1 MSESQ
6 QSKEQSHL
14 LLNILLIV
22 LETVF
27 SFILKNDGVIRLQAK
42 AFVNKKVSLRIN
54 SYIPYFDFYVQFTDK
69 GVLFDLQAPADR
81 NVDLEVSS
89 TLLDLIKIFIF
100 GNRRSI
106 KTMRIGGD
114 TELKEQFKD
123 LLLYFSLPKLF
134 ADWKQWLRQPHE
146 ANQAIASKKR
156 IAPLLEKIDAQR
168 SQINNLHVELKQY
181 KNRIRLL
188 QQRQRLIN
196 IGFTIIT
203 VVLVALLVYN
213 LWSK

>member
-27 SFILKNDGVIRLQAK
+27 SFILKNDSVIRLQSK
-42 AFVNKKVSLRIN
+42 PFVDKKISLRIN

-69 GVLFDLQAPADR
+69 GVLFDLQAPDR
-81 NVDLEVSS
+81 DIDLEISS
-89 TLLDLIKIFIF
+89 TLLDLIKLFIF

-106 KTMRIGGD
+106 KTMRLGGD

-146 ANQAIASKKR
+146 PHQAIASKKR
-156 IAPLLEKIDAQR
+156 IAPLLEKIDTQR
-168 SQINNLHVELKQY
+168 SQINSLHVELKQY
-181 KNRIRLL
+181 KNRIRRL
-188 QQRQRLIN
+188 QQRQRSIN
-196 IGFTIIT
+196 IGFGVIT

-213 LWSK
+213 LWAG

>member
-27 SFILKNDGVIRLQAK
+27 SFILKNDSVIRLQSK
-42 AFVNKKVSLRIN
+42 PFVDKKISLRIN

-69 GVLFDLQAPADR
+69 GVLFDLQAPDR
-81 NVDLEVSS
+81 DIDLEISS

-114 TELKEQFKD
+114 AELKEQFKD

-146 ANQAIASKKR
+146 PHQAIASKKR
-156 IAPLLEKIDAQR
+156 IAPLLEKIDTQR
-168 SQINNLHVELKQY
+168 SQINSLHVELKQY
-181 KNRIRLL
+181 KNRVRRL
-188 QQRQRLIN
+188 QQRQRSIN
-196 IGFTIIT
+196 IGFGVIT

-213 LWSK
+213 LWAG

>member
-27 SFILKNDGVIRLQAK
+27 SFILKNDSVIRLQSK
-42 AFVNKKVSLRIN
+42 PFVDKKISLRIN

-69 GVLFDLQAPADR
+69 GVLFDLQAPDR
-81 NVDLEVSS
+81 DIDLEISS

-114 TELKEQFKD
+114 AELKEQFKD

-146 ANQAIASKKR
+146 PHQAIASKKR
-156 IAPLLEKIDAQR
+156 ISPLLEKIDTQR
-168 SQINNLHVELKQY
+168 SQINSLHVELKQY
-181 KNRIRLL
+181 KNRIRRL
-188 QQRQRLIN
+188 QQRQRSIN
-196 IGFTIIT
+196 IGFGVIT

-213 LWSK
+213 LWAG

>member
-27 SFILKNDGVIRLQAK
+27 SFILKNDSVIRLQSK
-42 AFVNKKVSLRIN
+42 PFVDKKISLRIN

-69 GVLFDLQAPADR
+69 GVLFDLQAPDR
-81 NVDLEVSS
+81 DIDLEISS
-89 TLLDLIKIFIF
+89 TILDLIKIFIF

-114 TELKEQFKD
+114 AELKEQFKD

-146 ANQAIASKKR
+146 PHQAIASKKR
-156 IAPLLEKIDAQR
+156 IAPLLEKIDTQR
-168 SQINNLHVELKQY
+168 SQINSLHVELKQY
-181 KNRIRLL
+181 KNRVRRL
-188 QQRQRLIN
+188 QQRQRSIN
-196 IGFTIIT
+196 IGFGVIT

-213 LWSK
+213 LWAG

>member
-1 MSESQ
+1 MSETQ

-27 SFILKNDGVIRLQAK
+27 SFILKNDSVIRLQSK
-42 AFVNKKVSLRIN
+42 PFVDKKISLRIN

-69 GVLFDLQAPADR
+69 GVLFDLQAPDR
-81 NVDLEVSS
+81 DIDLEISS

-100 GNRRSI
+100 GNRLSI

-114 TELKEQFKD
+114 AELKEQFKD

-146 ANQAIASKKR
+146 PHQAIASKKR
-156 IAPLLEKIDAQR
+156 IAPLLEKIDTQR
-168 SQINNLHVELKQY
+168 SQINSLHVELKQY
-181 KNRIRLL
+181 KNRVRRL
-188 QQRQRLIN
+188 QQRQRSIN
-196 IGFTIIT
+196 IGFGVIT

-213 LWSK
+213 LWAG

>member
-27 SFILKNDGVIRLQAK
+27 SFILKNDSVIRLQSK
-42 AFVNKKVSLRIN
+42 PFVDKNISLRIN

-69 GVLFDLQAPADR
+69 GVLFDLQAPDR
-81 NVDLEVSS
+81 DIDLEISS

-114 TELKEQFKD
+114 AELKEQFKD

-146 ANQAIASKKR
+146 PHQAIASKKR
-156 IAPLLEKIDAQR
+156 IAPLLEKIDTQR
-168 SQINNLHVELKQY
+168 SQINSLHVELKQY
-181 KNRIRLL
+181 KNRIRRL
-188 QQRQRLIN
+188 QQRQRSIN
-196 IGFTIIT
+196 IGFSVIT

-213 LWSK
+213 LWAG

>member
-27 SFILKNDGVIRLQAK
+27 SFILKNDSVIRLQSK
-42 AFVNKKVSLRIN
+42 PFVDKKISLRIN

-69 GVLFDLQAPADR
+69 GVLFDLQAPDR
-81 NVDLEVSS
+81 DIDLEISS

-146 ANQAIASKKR
+146 PHQAIASKKR
-156 IAPLLEKIDAQR
+156 IAPLLEKIDTQR
-168 SQINNLHVELKQY
+168 SQINSLHVELKQY
-181 KNRIRLL
+181 KNRVRRL
-188 QQRQRLIN
+188 QQRQRSIN
-196 IGFTIIT
+196 IGFGVIT

-213 LWSK
+213 LWAG

>member
-27 SFILKNDGVIRLQAK
+27 SFILKNDSVIRLQSK
-42 AFVNKKVSLRIN
+42 PFVDKKISLRIN

-69 GVLFDLQAPADR
+69 GVLFDLQAPDR
-81 NVDLEVSS
+81 DIDLEISS

-114 TELKEQFKD
+114 AELKEQFKD

-146 ANQAIASKKR
+146 PHQAIASKKR
-156 IAPLLEKIDAQR
+156 IAPLLEKIDTQR
-168 SQINNLHVELKQY
+168 SQINSLHVELKQY
-181 KNRIRLL
+181 KNRIRRL
-188 QQRQRLIN
+188 QQRQRSIN
-196 IGFTIIT
+196 IGFGVIT

-213 LWSK
+213 LWAG

>member
-27 SFILKNDGVIRLQAK
+27 SFILKNDSVIRLQSK
-42 AFVNKKVSLRIN
+42 PFVDKKISLRIN

-69 GVLFDLQAPADR
+69 GVLFDLQAPDR
-81 NVDLEVSS
+81 DIDLEIIS

-114 TELKEQFKD
+114 AELKEQFKD

-146 ANQAIASKKR
+146 PHQAIASKKR
-156 IAPLLEKIDAQR
+156 IAPLLEKIDTQR
-168 SQINNLHVELKQY
+168 SQINSLHVELKQY
-181 KNRIRLL
+181 KNRVRRL
-188 QQRQRLIN
+188 QQRQRSIY
-196 IGFTIIT
+196 IGFGVIT

-213 LWSK
+213 LWAG

>member
-27 SFILKNDGVIRLQAK
+27 SFILKNDSVIRLQSK
-42 AFVNKKVSLRIN
+42 PFVDKKISLRIN

-69 GVLFDLQAPADR
+69 GVLFDLQAPDR
-81 NVDLEVSS
+81 DIDLEISS

-146 ANQAIASKKR
+146 PHQAIASKKR
-156 IAPLLEKIDAQR
+156 IAPLLEKIDTQR
-168 SQINNLHVELKQY
+168 SQINSLHVELKQY
-181 KNRIRLL
+181 KNRIRRL
-188 QQRQRLIN
+188 QQRQRSIN
-196 IGFTIIT
+196 IGFGVIT

-213 LWSK
+213 LWAG

>member
-27 SFILKNDGVIRLQAK
+27 SFILKNDSVIRLQSK
-42 AFVNKKVSLRIN
+42 PFVDKKISLRIN

-69 GVLFDLQAPADR
+69 GVLFDLQAPDR
-81 NVDLEVSS
+81 DIDLEISS

-114 TELKEQFKD
+114 T
-123 LLLYFSLPKLF
+123 
-134 ADWKQWLRQPHE
+134 
-146 ANQAIASKKR
+146 
-156 IAPLLEKIDAQR
+156 
-168 SQINNLHVELKQY
+168 
-181 KNRIRLL
+181 
-188 QQRQRLIN
+188 
-196 IGFTIIT
+196 
-203 VVLVALLVYN
+203 
-213 LWSK
+213 

>member
-27 SFILKNDGVIRLQAK
+27 SFILKNDSVIRLQSK
-42 AFVNKKVSLRIN
+42 PFVDKKISLRIN

-69 GVLFDLQAPADR
+69 GVLFDLQAPDR
-81 NVDLEVSS
+81 DIDLEISS

-114 TELKEQFKD
+114 AELKEQFKD

-146 ANQAIASKKR
+146 PHQAIASKKR
-156 IAPLLEKIDAQR
+156 IAPLLEKIDTQR
-168 SQINNLHVELKQY
+168 PQINSLHVELKQY
-181 KNRIRLL
+181 KNRIRRL
-188 QQRQRLIN
+188 QQRQRSIN
-196 IGFTIIT
+196 IGFGVIT

-213 LWSK
+213 LWAG

>member
-27 SFILKNDGVIRLQAK
+27 SFILKNDSVIRLQSK
-42 AFVNKKVSLRIN
+42 PFVDKKISLRIN

-69 GVLFDLQAPADR
+69 GVLFDLQAPDR
-81 NVDLEVSS
+81 DIDLEISS

-146 ANQAIASKKR
+146 PHQAIASKNVSLRYLKKL
-156 IAPLLEKIDAQR
+156 ILNALKLTVYMW
-168 SQINNLHVELKQY
+168 SLNNIK
-181 KNRIRLL
+181 
-188 QQRQRLIN
+188 
-196 IGFTIIT
+196 T
-203 VVLVALLVYN
+203 VSVVFNSVNVLSISVLA
-213 LWSK
+213 

>member
-6 QSKEQSHL
+6 QNKEQSHL

-27 SFILKNDGVIRLQAK
+27 SFILKNDGVIKLQAK
-42 AFVNKKVSLRIN
+42 TFVDKKVLLRIN

-69 GVLFDLQAPADR
+69 GVLFDLQAPDR
-81 NVDLEVSS
+81 TIDLEVSS

-106 KTMRIGGD
+106 KTMRIGGE

-134 ADWKQWLRQPHE
+134 ADWKQWLHQPDE
-146 ANQAIASKKR
+146 PNQAIASKKR
-156 IAPLLEKIDAQR
+156 IAPLLEKIDTQR
-168 SQINNLHVELKQY
+168 SQINGLHVELKQY
-181 KNRIRLL
+181 KNRISRL
-188 QQRQRLIN
+188 QQRQRSIN
-196 IGFTIIT
+196 IGFSIIT
-203 VVLVALLVYN
+203 VVLAALLVYN
-213 LWSK
+213 LWAG

>member
-27 SFILKNDGVIRLQAK
+27 SFILKNDSVIRLQSK
-42 AFVNKKVSLRIN
+42 PFVDKKISLRIN

-69 GVLFDLQAPADR
+69 GVLFDLQAPDR
-81 NVDLEVSS
+81 DIDLEISS

-114 TELKEQFKD
+114 AELKEQFKD

-146 ANQAIASKKR
+146 PHQAIASKKR
-156 IAPLLEKIDAQR
+156 IAPLLEKIDTQR
-168 SQINNLHVELKQY
+168 SQINSLHVELKQY
-181 KNRIRLL
+181 KNRVRRL
-188 QQRQRLIN
+188 QQRQRSIN
-196 IGFTIIT
+196 IGFGVIT

-213 LWSK
+213 LWLG

>member
-27 SFILKNDGVIRLQAK
+27 SFILKNDSVIRLQSK
-42 AFVNKKVSLRIN
+42 PFVDKKISLRIN

-69 GVLFDLQAPADR
+69 GVLFDLQAPDR
-81 NVDLEVSS
+81 DIDLEISS
-89 TLLDLIKIFIF
+89 TLLALIKIFIF

-114 TELKEQFKD
+114 AELKEQFKD

-146 ANQAIASKKR
+146 PHQAIASKKR
-156 IAPLLEKIDAQR
+156 IAPLLEKIDTQR
-168 SQINNLHVELKQY
+168 SQINSLHVELKQY
-181 KNRIRLL
+181 KNRVRRL
-188 QQRQRLIN
+188 QQRQRSIN
-196 IGFTIIT
+196 IGFGVIT

-213 LWSK
+213 LWAG

>member
-27 SFILKNDGVIRLQAK
+27 SFILKNDSVIRLQSK
-42 AFVNKKVSLRIN
+42 PFVDKKISLRIN

-69 GVLFDLQAPADR
+69 GVLFDLQAPDR
-81 NVDLEVSS
+81 DIDLEISS

-114 TELKEQFKD
+114 AELKEQFKD

-146 ANQAIASKKR
+146 PHQAIASKKR
-156 IAPLLEKIDAQR
+156 IAPLLEKIDTQR
-168 SQINNLHVELKQY
+168 SQVNSLHVELKQY
-181 KNRIRLL
+181 KNRIRRL
-188 QQRQRLIN
+188 QQRQRSIN
-196 IGFTIIT
+196 IGFGVIT

-213 LWSK
+213 LWAG

>member
-1 MSESQ
+1 MSDSQ
-6 QSKEQSHL
+6 QSTQQSHL

-27 SFILKNDGVIRLQAK
+27 SFILKNDAVIRLQAK
-42 AFVNKKVSLRIN
+42 SFVERKIILRIN

-69 GVLFDLQAPADR
+69 GVLFDLQAPDR
-81 NVDLEVSS
+81 DVDLEVSS

-114 TELKEQFKD
+114 PALKEQFKD

-134 ADWKQWLRQPHE
+134 ADWKQWLRQPDEPH
-146 ANQAIASKKR
+146 QAIASKKR
-156 IAPLLEKIDAQR
+156 IAPLLEKIDVQR
-168 SQINNLHVELKQY
+168 SQINGLHVELKQY
-181 KNRIRLL
+181 KNRLRRL

-196 IGFTIIT
+196 LGFAVIT
-203 VVLVALLVYN
+203 VVLISLLVYN
-213 LWSK
+213 LWAA

>member
-27 SFILKNDGVIRLQAK
+27 SFILKNDSVIRLQSK
-42 AFVNKKVSLRIN
+42 PFVDKKISLRIN

-69 GVLFDLQAPADR
+69 GVLFDLQAPDR
-81 NVDLEVSS
+81 NIDLEISS

-114 TELKEQFKD
+114 AELKEQFKD

-146 ANQAIASKKR
+146 PHQAIASKKR
-156 IAPLLEKIDAQR
+156 IAPLLEKIDTQR
-168 SQINNLHVELKQY
+168 SQINSLHVELKQY
-181 KNRIRLL
+181 KNRIRRL
-188 QQRQRLIN
+188 QQRQRSIN
-196 IGFTIIT
+196 IGFGVIT

-213 LWSK
+213 LWAG

>member
-27 SFILKNDGVIRLQAK
+27 SFILKNDSVIRLQSK
-42 AFVNKKVSLRIN
+42 PFVDKKISLRIN

-69 GVLFDLQAPADR
+69 GVLFDLQAPDR
-81 NVDLEVSS
+81 DIDLEISS

-114 TELKEQFKD
+114 AELKEQFKD

-146 ANQAIASKKR
+146 PHQAIASKKR
-156 IAPLLEKIDAQR
+156 IAPLLEKIDTQR
-168 SQINNLHVELKQY
+168 SQINSLHVELKQY
-181 KNRIRLL
+181 KNRIRRL
-188 QQRQRLIN
+188 QQRQRSIN
-196 IGFTIIT
+196 IGFGVIT
-203 VVLVALLVYN
+203 VVLVALLLYN
-213 LWSK
+213 LWAG